1 MEAVQHEDRA
11 AEDVDGAQDAGCNGV
26 AEGGD
31 AAREGKEPEAR
42 GHEDARQERHGFCS
56 RQGDAEGAEEHCA
69 V

>member
-11 AEDVDGAQDAGCNGV
+11 AEDVDGAQDAGCHGV

-31 AAREGKEPEAR
+31 AAREREKPQAR
-42 GHEDARQERHGFCS
+42 CQEDAGQEGRGFGG
-56 RQGDAEGAEEHCA
+56 RQGDAEGAEEHRA

>member
-1 MEAVQHEDRA
+1 METVQHEDGTA
-11 AEDVDGAQDAGCNGV
+11 KDVDGAQDAGRHGV

-42 GHEDARQERHGFCS
+42 GQENAHQERRGFGG
-56 RQGDAEGAEEHCA
+56 RQGDAEGAEEHGA